1 MKLKKI
7 VIVIAIGII
16 GMAVFMNLL
25 KKDLW
30 DVNAKLLKKELL
42 SIEQPVRSINL
53 VEVTPFE
60 WDVVYSFDPY
70 TTKDK
75 VYETVGYKWDQISE
89 TVSEGM
95 SQIVFLKNGKVVCYV
110 YGYPENSGYGIS
122 FSPKNDFD
130 AGYSTLSLKD
140 DMNFQVERSDGVI
153 FLRK

>member
-1 MKLKKI
+1 
-7 VIVIAIGII
+7 
-16 GMAVFMNLL
+16 MAVFMNLL